1 MQDVMPKLVNVFVVK
16 VLLETP
22 TCSVCHLLDLLFA
35 LRAVVEAVIAN
46 MEPQI
51 NASVILGTQA
61 IHIQD
66 VKILSMKLVLILN
79 ADHMLPA
86 PWLLES
92 HNVSVR
98 RVILATHTTNALT

>member
-1 MQDVMPKLVNVFVVK
+1 MQDVIVKLVSVFADK
-16 VLLETP
+16 ASLEIL
-22 TCSVCHLLDLLFA
+22 TCFVCHLLDRQSVLL
-35 LRAVVEAVIAN
+35 AVDQTVIAN

-61 IHIQD
+61 IHTQD
-66 VKILSMKLVLILN
+66 AKILSMKLVLILN

-86 PWLLES
+86 PWLQEC